1 MPKPRIV
8 ILLSRFPYPLEK
20 GDKLRAYH
28 QIKYLAVQFDICLI
42 ALSTIQVKAEDIKIL
57 EPFCTAIH
65 ILQLSKSKCAIR
77 AGLALFS
84 NTPFQVAYYYQQS
97 IQQKISKIVEAYQPS
112 LVYVQLARI
121 AKYAANLN
129 CKKVLD
135 FQDAFSINYQRS
147 SVHAKFPYQNI
158 YQTEAK
164 RILQFEKNIAAQF
177 DAVTII
183 SESDRQALDIK
194 DIVVVPNGV
203 DVNYFSPKDKQ
214 KKYDLVFIGNLGYMP
229 NVLAVELIVKEIM
242 PILIAKNNAIQLLIA
257 GANPSAQMMAY
268 SNNNIAVKAWVP
280 DIRDAY
286 ADAKIFIAPLHTG
299 AGLQN
304 KLLEAMSMQ
313 MPCITTS
320 ICNNALHAIEN
331 KEILTANTTHEF
343 VEKINTL
350 LQNTE
355 LQTQLGSNARQ
366 MIIRKFDWA
375 SANSILIDL
384 LTSVIN
390 KQK

>member
-1 MPKPRIV
+1 M
-8 ILLSRFPYPLEK
+8 
-20 GDKLRAYH
+20 
-28 QIKYLAVQFDICLI
+28 
-42 ALSTIQVKAEDIKIL
+42 
-57 EPFCTAIH
+57 
-65 ILQLSKSKCAIR
+65 
-77 AGLALFS
+77 
-84 NTPFQVAYYYQQS
+84 
-97 IQQKISKIVEAYQPS
+97 
-112 LVYVQLARI
+112 
-121 AKYAANLN
+121 
-129 CKKVLD
+129 
-135 FQDAFSINYQRS
+135 
-147 SVHAKFPYQNI
+147 
-158 YQTEAK
+158 
-164 RILQFEKNIAAQF
+164 
-177 DAVTII
+177 
-183 SESDRQALDIK
+183 
-194 DIVVVPNGV
+194 PNGV
-203 DVNYFSPKDKQ
+203 DVNYFSPKAKQ

-331 KEILTANTTHEF
+331 EEILTANTTHEF

>member
-1 MPKPRIV
+1 
-8 ILLSRFPYPLEK
+8 
-20 GDKLRAYH
+20 
-28 QIKYLAVQFDICLI
+28 
-42 ALSTIQVKAEDIKIL
+42 
-57 EPFCTAIH
+57 
-65 ILQLSKSKCAIR
+65 
-77 AGLALFS
+77 
-84 NTPFQVAYYYQQS
+84 
-97 IQQKISKIVEAYQPS
+97 
-112 LVYVQLARI
+112 
-121 AKYAANLN
+121 
-129 CKKVLD
+129 
-135 FQDAFSINYQRS
+135 
-147 SVHAKFPYQNI
+147 
-158 YQTEAK
+158 
-164 RILQFEKNIAAQF
+164 
-177 DAVTII
+177 
-183 SESDRQALDIK
+183 
-194 DIVVVPNGV
+194 
-203 DVNYFSPKDKQ
+203 
-214 KKYDLVFIGNLGYMP
+214 
-229 NVLAVELIVKEIM
+229 LIVKEIM